1 MMQTLTNEEP
11 AAMEVINIDMLELTA
26 PACRRNIIETVAA
39 GYVVCAMDK
48 KICNCAT
55 SKASSILKKKKK
67 VCFRFHALS
76 KLGTKVT
83 VTCFRNFKKE

>member
-55 SKASSILKKKKK
+55 SKASSILKKKNRL
-67 VCFRFHALS
+67 FPFSRP
-76 KLGTKVT
+76 
-83 VTCFRNFKKE
+83 